1 MATCLFIASCMTSP
15 EPVVQAEADPTP
27 EPQNDTLP
35 KPQSG
40 LGPKVELRVSRIS
53 VSGQYMRLEV
63 INRTGVALNSI
74 KGMVTFYDRKG
85 NKLYDSLQM
94 RDFQP
99 FSAYKT
105 QGLVGSYSKASVQ
118 VEVIV
123 PSGCKDARVI
133 LRQASHADGTVM
145 QFKSAAY

>member
-1 MATCLFIASCMTSP
+1 MFLASCIASP
-15 EPVVQAEADPTP
+15 EPVVSSEADPAP
-27 EPQNDTLP
+27 EPQNDTLT
-35 KPQSG
+35 KSQAG
-40 LGPKVELRVSRIS
+40 IGPKVELRVSRIS
-53 VSGQYMRLEV
+53 VSGQNMRLEV

-85 NKLYDSLQM
+85 NKMYDSLQM

-99 FSAYKT
+99 FSAYKM
-105 QGLVGSYSKASVQ
+105 QGIVGPYSKASVQ

-145 QFKSAAY
+145 QFKTNAY